1 MKKSIKNFI
10 SIIAIVLA
18 FCFALT
24 ACDGATDSE
33 NGSTGEPTSS
43 SSTGKV
49 SITFSCG
56 ESLTMNEWETV
67 RITAS
72 STDKASVTLTAED
85 TSVLYLRGSS
95 VTALKAGTTTI
106 TAKTKT
112 GSATAKLNV
121 TVKEKAEN
129 RPVLSV
135 IGNGDI
141 ALGETSKFSASLSG
155 VDAGD
160 YVVQFSVDNPTVAS
174 VDEEGKVTRSEERR

>member
-1 MKKSIKNFI
+1 MKKSIRKFVAI
-10 SIIAIVLA
+10 MAIVLA

-24 ACDGATDSE
+24 ACGGGAANSGS
-33 NGSTGEPTSS
+33 GSTSESTSS
-43 SSTGKV
+43 SGTGKV

-72 STDKASVTLTAED
+72 SSDKASVTLTAED

-95 VTALKAGTTTI
+95 VTALKAGSTI
-106 TAKTKT
+106 VTATTKT

-135 IGNGDI
+135 IGNGNYYTEAADPSSQKI
-141 ALGETSKFSASLSG
+141 SIKNL
-155 VDAGD
+155 
-160 YVVQFSVDNPTVAS
+160 
-174 VDEEGKVTRSEERR
+174 VTI